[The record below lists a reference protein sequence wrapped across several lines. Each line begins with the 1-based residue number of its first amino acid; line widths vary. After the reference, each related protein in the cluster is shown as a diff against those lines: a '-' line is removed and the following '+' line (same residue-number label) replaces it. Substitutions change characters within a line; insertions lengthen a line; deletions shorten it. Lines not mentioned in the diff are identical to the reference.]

1 MAQKRKQPETAE
13 TELAEKKPCIID
25 LSFDKSKLEEE
36 ADELDLLPY
45 PGLLPTGPMSSIC
58 QCCYGFRQLDK
69 GCVILSPII
78 PGSVFGYISC
88 KECESWVNDSKKF
101 WNSYSMHKH
110 NAIAI
115 PKDKK
120 KIKVRRTSGTVEED
134 WYIMQPFL
142 FKQKPVKVFKEMNT
156 KEEEYIYKYVKY
168 DDLLTLNDHLQMLVN
183 TPIKRARVKQT
194 HRYVDGDFVPVSEL
208 RELQH

>member
-1 MAQKRKQPETAE
+1 MPQKRKLSDS
-13 TELAEKKPCIID
+13 TEEFKKKQCKVD
-25 LSFDKSKLEEE
+25 DASFDKSKLDEE

-69 GCVILSPII
+69 GCVILCPII
-78 PGSVFGYISC
+78 PGSKYGYVSC
-88 KECESWVNDSKKF
+88 EECESWVNDSKKF
-101 WNSYSMHKH
+101 WKPYAMHKH
-110 NAIAI
+110 NAIAV

-142 FKQKPVKVFKEMNT
+142 FKEKPVKVFKEMNT

-168 DDLLTLNDHLQMLVN
+168 DELLTLNTHLQILVN
-183 TPIKRARVKQT
+183 
-194 HRYVDGDFVPVSEL
+194 
-208 RELQH
+208 